1 MELPSPHIFSAI
13 LSGSISKLWEHP
25 RSVLNPF
32 LPLLCKVVFQ
42 PTPTNQDPTVTW
54 VRYRKALH
62 SLLLDIEP
70 VNRVQK
76 YLQLDFAELNHDAIK
91 EQQLLKKLRP
101 GEEQLRSES
110 VLVSS
115 LENGILTEFERGG
128 IKRRFRL
135 VLSEMLRLINQVY

>member
-1 MELPSPHIFSAI
+1 M
-13 LSGSISKLWEHP
+13 K
-25 RSVLNPF
+25 
-32 LPLLCKVVFQ
+32 
-42 PTPTNQDPTVTW
+42 
-54 VRYRKALH
+54 
-62 SLLLDIEP
+62 
-70 VNRVQK
+70 
-76 YLQLDFAELNHDAIK
+76 HDAIK

-135 VLSEMLRLINQVY
+135 VLSEMLQLISQVY